1 MKKLGIWVLVVTMVM
16 GMVGIVPVSANVKD
30 VPPDHWAYQAVVSLV
45 NKGYLTVFEDGSFQG
60 TKAVDRYTLAITIAR
75 ILDEIEAGRV
85 RGSIDDLEL
94 LQELT
99 IEFREELVQWYA
111 QKDAVEEQLANTQ
124 VMLQITEDRVSR
136 VVASQTDLQEEV
148 EKIKADIYN
157 EIKKQNETI
166 EQHAISL
173 AEQIEAIATLK
184 ESLSDVE
191 NALIALESILLEQGV
206 SLSELENWA
215 GEKAA
220 VFVAMQAD
228 DSTLRKD
235 LDELKQQLKT
245 LEESL
250 DSLVDLV
257 GRTDGQ
263 FVKDIEKLT
272 GQINSITTRN
282 QEMEKDMQNLAIR
295 ITREGQNREALASE
309 INKRLDSLEQQVGL
323 SEDELALL
331 TKTVTDEIYAQLNA
345 NLLREQ
351 RLERQLKTLE
361 EDFASYKT
369 NMEKEIKSAKSTT
382 YIAIGVAAIS
392 VLLGFVK

>member
-85 RGSIDDLEL
+85 RSSIDDLEL

>member
-85 RGSIDDLEL
+85 RSSIDDLEL

-215 GEKAA
+215 SEKAA

>member
-85 RGSIDDLEL
+85 RSSIDDLEL

-215 GEKAA
+215 SEKAA

-392 VLLGFVK
+392 VLLGYVK